1 MGWPD
6 PKRDENLTPGP
17 ESLLRATVLLQQQ
30 IDALYVKLSNL
41 LELTDRVQAMEAKL
55 SEENDDVDRT

>member
-6 PKRDENLTPGP
+6 PKRDENLTPNL

-30 IDALYVKLSNL
+30 IDALYVKLANL
-41 LELTDRVQAMEAKL
+41 LELTDRVQAVEAELAK
-55 SEENDDVDRT
+55 EDPNEAGH